1 MSGSM
6 AERPGAE
13 HPMTEHP
20 MTERPV
26 DSRLDCQVL
35 IAGGGPAG
43 LTLAC
48 ELALGGIDCI
58 VLEASAS
65 RPNASGGMLLP
76 ARTAQYFHARGLAD
90 RLELASAPAWP
101 RTHFGFL
108 YLNTAEHS
116 PDSMELVVPQWRTT
130 AMLLER
136 AAQLGVRVISG
147 CRLVGLHRQSEGVA
161 VELDG
166 DPGQLTASYLVGCD
180 GPHSAVAR
188 LAGFGFEV
196 LAGPYYGLI
205 GDFPADA
212 CYSSFQ
218 AGSFSGGQFG
228 VLPVNPADPR
238 EIRLMTVENGRYGP
252 DPSTE
257 VTVGELAAAIGRIT
271 GDPVEL
277 GEPNWLLRYGSETR
291 AATELR
297 RGRVLLCGDAAHAHP
312 PSAGNGLNTA
322 VHDALNLGWKLATV
336 LRGQAGPELL
346 DSYAEE
352 RLPVARRVCVRAS
365 AQLPV
370 MEPARVAAP
379 LREVLAE
386 LLTIPGVARHLI
398 EFNTEIGYPLGGPAD
413 EAVVGTL
420 VPSALPES
428 LPTPDGSGMLL
439 RLGLPGP
446 AEHDEN
452 LVRPWSDRVRV
463 RELAQQ
469 ACPQLPAGRY
479 LIRPDGYVG
488 WADTVPDRAASAV
501 PDRAADDTGP
511 DRAEADRPDRAD
523 AAAAGLVEA
532 LVRWFGKPAAD
543 LPRQPE
549 PAAAARR

>member
-6 AERPGAE
+6 AERLVAKYPVA
-13 HPMTEHP
+13 
-20 MTERPV
+20 ERPV
-26 DSRLDCQVL
+26 DSQVL

-48 ELALGGIDCI
+48 ELALGGIACT
-58 VLEASAS
+58 VLEASPS
-65 RPNASGGMLLP
+65 RPTASGGMLLP

-90 RLELASAPAWP
+90 RLELDSAPAWP

-116 PDSMELVVPQWRTT
+116 PDSMELVMPQWRTT
-130 AMLLER
+130 AVLLER
-136 AAQLGVRVISG
+136 AAELGVQVISG
-147 CRLVGLHRQSEGVA
+147 CRLVGLHQQPGA
-161 VELDG
+161 VTAELDG
-166 DPGQLTASYLVGCD
+166 APGRLTASYLVGCD

-228 VLPVNPADPR
+228 VLPVNPADPS
-238 EIRLMTVENGRYGP
+238 EIRLMTVENGRFGP
-252 DPSTE
+252 DESTE
-257 VTVGELAAAIGRIT
+257 VTVGELAAAIARIT

-336 LRGQAGPELL
+336 LRGQAGQELL
-346 DSYAEE
+346 DSYAAE

-386 LLTIPGVARHLI
+386 LLTIPGVARRLI
-398 EFNTEIGYPLGGPAD
+398 EFNTEIRYPPGDEPAGGAD
-413 EAVVGTL
+413 EALVGTL
-420 VPSALPES
+420 APITLTRALPA
-428 LPTPDGSGMLL
+428 PDGSGTLL
-439 RLGLPGP
+439 RLGLAGP
-446 AEHDEN
+446 AEPDRD

-463 RELAQQ
+463 RELARQ

-479 LIRPDGYVG
+479 LIRPDGYLG
-488 WADTVPDRAASAV
+488 WADPAGPGRTGDSPDGTA
-501 PDRAADDTGP
+501 PDPTSP
-511 DRAEADRPDRAD
+511 HLTSE
-523 AAAAGLVEA
+523 AAAGLIEA
-532 LVRWFGKPAAD
+532 LGRWFGKPAPD
-543 LPRQPE
+543 LAHQPE
-549 PAAAARR
+549 PAAAARG